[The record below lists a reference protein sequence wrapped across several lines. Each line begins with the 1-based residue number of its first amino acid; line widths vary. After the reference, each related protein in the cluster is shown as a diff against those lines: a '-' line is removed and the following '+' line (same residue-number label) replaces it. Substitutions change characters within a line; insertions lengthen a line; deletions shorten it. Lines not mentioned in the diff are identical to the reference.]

1 MIEEQKYLR
10 LTLTRSGLRNLLNFW
25 KMIEKII
32 VEREAIH
39 MKKRVTS
46 LKFY

>member
-10 LTLTRSGLRNLLNFW
+10 LTLTKPGLRNLLTFSE
-25 KMIEKII
+25 MIEKII

-39 MKKRVTS
+39 MNK
-46 LKFY
+46 